1 MLCEEGGDGVEG
13 GVGGGSQ
20 ISLTVME
27 LKNTIPKVQEQRLFA
42 EFIAIIIHGPSSS
55 SSLLKLAD
63 YYHIT
68 RSMTGSQRRGCQL
81 EGMER

>member
-42 EFIAIIIHGPSSS
+42 EFIAINSWSVVIVVIAKVS
-55 SSLLKLAD
+55 
-63 YYHIT
+63 
-68 RSMTGSQRRGCQL
+68 
-81 EGMER
+81 

>member
-27 LKNTIPKVQEQRLFA
+27 LKNTIPKVQEQPLFA
-42 EFIAIIIHGPSSS
+42 EFIAINSWSVVIVVIAKVS
-55 SSLLKLAD
+55 
-63 YYHIT
+63 
-68 RSMTGSQRRGCQL
+68 
-81 EGMER
+81 